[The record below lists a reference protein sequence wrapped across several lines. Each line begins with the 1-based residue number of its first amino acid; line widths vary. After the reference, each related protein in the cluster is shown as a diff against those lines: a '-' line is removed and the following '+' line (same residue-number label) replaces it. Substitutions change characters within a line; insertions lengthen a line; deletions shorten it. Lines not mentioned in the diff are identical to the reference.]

1 MVNCLT
7 SMQCNDDYISHV
19 RIWAYR
25 YYFILMC
32 VPLIP
37 YQSRTWHVSFS
48 NYNLR
53 VNLLDIEKIKTFIF
67 PSNLRATFS
76 SIFSSMTFLSYP
88 FTKYLPYILGYILPL
103 QSLNFLG
110 DGARAHFYH
119 HGGHFVVRILSF
131 KKKFRLHEV
140 IKEDAEEDEELKKGE
155 KLAESKTRKGGS
167 GKS

>member
-1 MVNCLT
+1 MHRGDNILWKWIFFNKNKKRKIESHFDEASKRVNCLT
-7 SMQCNDDYISHV
+7 SVQCNDDYISHV

-25 YYFILMC
+25 YYFILMS

-110 DGARAHFYH
+110 DGAHAHFYH
-119 HGGHFVVRILSF
+119 HGGHFVVRILSL
-131 KKKFRLHEV
+131 KKKFRLH
-140 IKEDAEEDEELKKGE
+140 
-155 KLAESKTRKGGS
+155 
-167 GKS
+167 